1 MSINKVMLI
10 GELTKDVVYK
20 YAKTTIALLNLKT
33 TESWVDRESGENK
46 QAHQFHR
53 VVIFGSLADECQK
66 KQIREGSKIYV
77 EGMLSHRSYDDVK
90 TGVKKYITEVKL
102 SGFRSALQLLDS
114 KGEAKAELE
123 IGEIDE
129 PKPHEAIIPV
139 ELDKEFDD
147 DIPF

>member
-66 KQIREGSKIYV
+66 QQIREGSKLYV

-102 SGFRSALQLLDS
+102 SGFRSALELLDS
-114 KGEAKAELE
+114 KGEMTGERE
-123 IGEIDE
+123 IGDIDE
-129 PKPHEAIIPV
+129 PTPAQQTITPV
-139 ELDKEFDD
+139 GKEEFED